1 MAGVRNQAKLAAQLR
16 LRREVA
22 RQDELVRAYF
32 GAEAAVG
39 RAERKLSA
47 IRSQCDRRLRE
58 AEAARDE
65 MLRARTDVLVEM
77 AIALGDQRAAEIL
90 ELSLNR
96 VRAARRST
104 AKPSRSA
111 VAKGRTMTS
120 LAGTV
125 CVGQSEGSPGD
136 AWPGAD
142 GMLGTEGETAAGR
155 DQQSRAGDDQ

>member
-1 MAGVRNQAKLAAQLR
+1 MAGVRNQARLAAQLR

-32 GAEAAVG
+32 GAAAAVG

-47 IRSQCDRRLRE
+47 IRARCERRLRE
-58 AEAARDE
+58 AEAGRDE
-65 MLRARTDVLVEM
+65 MLQARADVLAEV
-77 AIALGDQRAAEIL
+77 ALALGDQRAAEIL

-111 VAKGRTMTS
+111 AATGRTLTS
-120 LAGTV
+120 LVRAL
-125 CVGQSEGSPGD
+125 CVGPSEGSAGD
-136 AWPGAD
+136 TRAGA
-142 GMLGTEGETAAGR
+142 EGVVGPEGKPAAGR
-155 DQQSRAGDDQ
+155 DQQSGAVDDQ